1 MTRGATRALIRLLGV
16 QSGWTYER
24 MGGIGVAFAAAP
36 LLEAGVA
43 PERRAGALA
52 RSAEFFNSHP
62 WLAGLAVGAE
72 ARAESDGVAPEQIQ
86 RLRTALGGPL
96 GALGDRVIWA
106 GLIPILSAVALVGGG
121 VVGWALPAVAVLLAT
136 VMRIE
141 VTRWSLIRGLGSGM
155 RVAAVLKDC
164 LLSRI
169 SRPVSVA
176 AAGAVGVATTFVARG
191 AAARVAPAV
200 PSWLVLVG
208 GAVALAAVLQG
219 GARLPAYRLALLAGG
234 LALILTQVVRP

>member
-1 MTRGATRALIRLLGV
+1 MKGRARALLRLLGV

-36 LLEAGVA
+36 LLDSAVA
-43 PERRAGALA
+43 PERRAEAQA

-72 ARAESDGVAPEQIQ
+72 ARAEQEGVAPAQIQ

-106 GLIPILSAVALVGGG
+106 GLIPILSALALVGGG
-121 VVGWALPAVAVLLAT
+121 LYGWVMPALAVLIAT
-136 VMRIE
+136 VVRLE
-141 VTRWSLIRGLGSGM
+141 VTRWALTRGLESGM

-164 LLSRI
+164 TLSRI
-169 SRPVSVA
+169 SRPMSVA
-176 AAGAVGVATTFVARG
+176 AAGAVGIATTFVVRG
-191 AAARVAPAV
+191 AAVRVAPEV
-200 PSWLVLVG
+200 PAWLVLVG
-208 GAVALAAVLQG
+208 AAISLATVLKG

-234 LALILTQVVRP
+234 LALILTEVVRP

>member
-1 MTRGATRALIRLLGV
+1 MRGSWHSAFRLLGV

-24 MGGIGVAFAAAP
+24 MGGIGVAFAASP
-36 LLEAGVA
+36 LLKHAVPA
-43 PERRAGALA
+43 ERLAAARA

-72 ARAESDGVAPEQIQ
+72 VRAEADGVPPEQIH

-106 GLIPILSAVALVGGG
+106 GLVPLLSGLALIGGGIGGWPVPVAAVAVALV
-121 VVGWALPAVAVLLAT
+121 VRL
-136 VMRIE
+136 E
-141 VTRWSLIRGLGSGM
+141 VTRWALVRGLESGM

-164 LLSRI
+164 ALSRL
-169 SRPVSVA
+169 SRPMGVA
-176 AAGAVGVATTFVARG
+176 AAVAVGVAAPFVARG
-191 AAARVAPAV
+191 AAARIAPGV
-200 PSWLVLVG
+200 PAWLVLVG
-208 GAVALAAVLQG
+208 GGVALAAVLKG

-234 LALILTQVVRP
+234 LALLLTQVART